1 MKRENKKGFG
11 LIGTQVEFTNSE
23 MDTLV
28 RLEARTSNCLKSF
41 DTEKPEFF
49 VKKDYRFLQ
58 KVLRIIIGEYVNNEE
73 NAFEDDSIEDESDKD
88 A

>member
-11 LIGTQVEFTNSE
+11 LIGTQIEFNNPE

-28 RLEARTSNCLKSF
+28 RLEKRITGCLKSF

-49 VKKDYRFLQ
+49 VKKDYVFLQ
-58 KVLRIIIGEYVNNEE
+58 KVFRIIIGEYVNVKE
-73 NAFEDDSIEDESDKD
+73 NVFEDDSVEDEPKNT
-88 A
+88 